1 MYEERY
7 TKYCSV
13 SHRRIPHRVETE
25 IRHHKAEVEV
35 FEDIDYVEKLCSA
48 DRPAFCVD
56 ALDVTGSYRHGL
68 REEGDQ
74 SE

>member
-1 MYEERY
+1 MYNERY
-7 TKYCSV
+7 TKWCAISG
-13 SHRRIPHRVETE
+13 RRIPHEPI
-25 IRHHKAEVEV
+25 IRIGHHKAEVEI
-35 FEDIDYVEKLCSA
+35 FEDIEYVEKLCSA